1 VSSRVRVA
9 VLDDYQGSSTE
20 LADWGAIVPEADVD
34 VFREPLP
41 RERLRAELAPYDVV
55 IAMRERTAFPR
66 GLLTDLP
73 RLRLLVTTGMRNA
86 AIDLDAARELGI
98 AVAGTG
104 SKSGTTAELAWALI
118 LGLIRDIPAND
129 GRMRRGGWQDRLG
142 GDLAGE
148 TLGVLGL
155 GRLGTRVAEVG
166 RAFGMPV
173 VAWSPH
179 LTVER
184 AAEAGVEAVDR
195 LELFARSR
203 VVSLHLVLSESTRG
217 IVGRAELEALGS
229 DGYLVNTS
237 RAALVDQEALRSA
250 LEHGAIAGAGL
261 DVFEQ
266 EPLPADHWLRTAP
279 RTLLSPHVGYVT
291 VENFRVFWR
300 EAAEDVRAFLDDTPL
315 RRLDV
320 G

>member
-20 LADWGAIVPEADVD
+20 LADWGAIVPEVDID

-66 GLLTDLP
+66 GLLTELP

-179 LTVER
+179 LTAER

-250 LEHGAIAGAGL
+250 LELGAIAGAGL

-266 EPLPADHWLRTAP
+266 EPLPADHWLRSAP

-315 RRLDV
+315 RRLDL